1 MSEGKK
7 IAVTMATLESHNHI
21 VGDIERGVK
30 IYHRGGVEFMEYEPG
45 LYWAKVPH
53 KGDDTKAVTVV
64 FSRDGQDIEQHSCHC
79 CWRSHGNPVCRHV
92 VAAVLAIQGGVA
104 ESKLALGKTATVST
118 IVMEQNTAAAV
129 GSGSLDVFATP
140 MMIALM
146 EQAAC
151 ATLADA
157 LEPGQTS
164 VGTQISVTHT
174 AASPLGAEVT
184 ATAAIESVF
193 GRRIEFSVTAG
204 DGAGQ
209 IGSGKH
215 TRMIVDGERLQA
227 KALARSTQI
236 KL

>member
-1 MSEGKK
+1 MGEGKK
-7 IAVTMATLESHNHI
+7 IAVTLATLESHNHI

-45 LYWAKVPH
+45 LYWAQVPH

-64 FSRDGQDIEQHSCHC
+64 FTRDGQDLEQYSCHC
-79 CWRSHGNPVCRHV
+79 CWRSRGNPVCRHV
-92 VAAVLAIQGGVA
+92 VAAVLAIQGGVV

-118 IVMEQNTAAAV
+118 TVTEQNTAAAV
-129 GSGSLDVFATP
+129 GSGSLNVFATP

-151 ATLADA
+151 AALTDA
-157 LEPGQTS
+157 LEPRQTS

-184 ATAAIESVF
+184 ATAAIEYVF
-193 GRRIEFSVTAG
+193 GRRIEFSVTAS
-204 DGAGQ
+204 DGAGE
-209 IGSGKH
+209 IGNGKH
-215 TRMIVDGERLQA
+215 TRMIVDGERFQA
-227 KALARSTQI
+227 KALSRG
-236 KL
+236 KPV